1 MRCSRSPKACGWL
14 VAYSTNSMPSIP
26 SGLDGSGRRS
36 RLAIRT
42 YPPRRNDGLSSL
54 DASIWPEEGG
64 GVTRVID
71 AFCRLIEIL
80 IAAFL
85 AVMVVMV
92 FGNVV
97 LRYGFNSGII
107 VSEEVSRWL
116 FLWVTFLGAIVA
128 LKEHAHL
135 GSDFLISLHAHLGS
149 DFLIS
154 RLPVLG
160 KKICLVLGHL
170 LMLFATWLVFSGALA
185 QVRINLH
192 VEAPVTGASMAFVYG
207 TGVVFAV
214 FAAVLLLR
222 DLWRILTGQLSE
234 PEMEMVKGTA
244 EKE

>member
-1 MRCSRSPKACGWL
+1 M
-14 VAYSTNSMPSIP
+14 
-26 SGLDGSGRRS
+26 S
-36 RLAIRT
+36 RL
-42 YPPRRNDGLSSL
+42 
-54 DASIWPEEGG
+54 
-64 GVTRVID
+64 ID
-71 AFCRLIEIL
+71 IFCRLVEIL

-97 LRYGFNSGII
+97 QRYAFNSGII

-128 LKEHAHL
+128 LKEHSHL
-135 GSDFLISLHAHLGS
+135 GTDA
-149 DFLIS
+149 LIS

-160 KKICLVLGHL
+160 KKICLVIGHL
-170 LMLFATWLVFSGALA
+170 LMLYATWLVFSGALA

-214 FAAVLLLR
+214 FSVVLLLR
-222 DLWRILTGQLSE
+222 DLWRVLTGQLSE
-234 PEMEMVKGTA
+234 DELVMTKGTE

>member
-1 MRCSRSPKACGWL
+1 MRVL
-14 VAYSTNSMPSIP
+14 H
-26 SGLDGSGRRS
+26 
-36 RLAIRT
+36 RLI
-42 YPPRRNDGLSSL
+42 
-54 DASIWPEEGG
+54 EG
-64 GVTRVID
+64 
-71 AFCRLIEIL
+71 FCRLIEIL

-97 LRYGFNSGII
+97 LRYAFNSGII
-107 VSEEVSRWL
+107 ASEEVSRWL

-128 LKEHAHL
+128 LKEHGHL
-135 GSDFLISLHAHLGS
+135 GTDA
-149 DFLIS
+149 LIS

-170 LMLFATWLVFSGALA
+170 LMLYATWLVFSGALA
-185 QVRINLH
+185 QARINLH
-192 VEAPVTGASMAFVYG
+192 VEAPVTGASMAFVYS

-222 DLWRILTGQLSE
+222 DLWHVLTGQL
-234 PEMEMVKGTA
+234 PEAEMAMVKGSE

>member
-1 MRCSRSPKACGWL
+1 LTRNAADDP
-14 VAYSTNSMPSIP
+14 VAARPSQ
-26 SGLDGSGRRS
+26 RR
-36 RLAIRT
+36 A
-42 YPPRRNDGLSSL
+42 N
-54 DASIWPEEGG
+54 GG
-64 GVTRVID
+64 GRQLADDEYTHFMNRVID
-71 AFCRLIEIL
+71 GFCRVVEVL

-97 LRYGFNSGII
+97 LRYVFNSGII

-135 GSDFLISLHAHLGS
+135 GTDAV
-149 DFLIS
+149 IS

-170 LMLFATWLVFSGALA
+170 LMLYATWLVFSGALA
-185 QVRINLH
+185 QVRINWS
-192 VEAPVTGASMAFVYG
+192 VTAPVTGASMAFVYG

-214 FAAVLLLR
+214 FAGPLLLR
-222 DLWRILTGQLSE
+222 NLWRVLTGHLSE
-234 PEMEMVKGTA
+234 ADMVMIQGTEEKGEVDA
-244 EKE
+244 LQAKPAGEKTIRQ

>member
-1 MRCSRSPKACGWL
+1 MNRA
-14 VAYSTNSMPSIP
+14 I
-26 SGLDGSGRRS
+26 DG
-36 RLAIRT
+36 
-42 YPPRRNDGLSSL
+42 
-54 DASIWPEEGG
+54 
-64 GVTRVID
+64 
-71 AFCRLIEIL
+71 FCRLVEIL

-97 LRYGFNSGII
+97 LRYAFNSGII

-116 FLWVTFLGAIVA
+116 FLWVTFLGAILA
-128 LKEHAHL
+128 LKEHSHL
-135 GSDFLISLHAHLGS
+135 GTDA
-149 DFLIS
+149 LIS

-160 KKICLVLGHL
+160 RKICLVIGHL
-170 LMLFATWLVFSGALA
+170 LMLYATWLVFSGALA

-214 FAAVLLLR
+214 FSVVLLLR

-234 PEMEMVKGTA
+234 DELVMVKGTE

>member
-1 MRCSRSPKACGWL
+1 M
-14 VAYSTNSMPSIP
+14 N
-26 SGLDGSGRRS
+26 
-36 RLAIRT
+36 
-42 YPPRRNDGLSSL
+42 
-54 DASIWPEEGG
+54 
-64 GVTRVID
+64 RVID
-71 AFCRLIEIL
+71 GFCRLVEIL

-97 LRYGFNSGII
+97 LRYAFNSGII

-128 LKEHAHL
+128 VKEHAHL
-135 GSDFLISLHAHLGS
+135 GT

-154 RLPVLG
+154 RLPARG
-160 KKICLVLGHL
+160 KKVCLVLGHL
-170 LMLFATWLVFSGALA
+170 LMLYATWLVFSGALA
-185 QVRINLH
+185 QARINLR

-222 DLWRILTGQLSE
+222 DLWRILAGRLSE
-234 PEMEMVKGTA
+234 DELVMIKGTE
-244 EKE
+244 EKP

>member
-1 MRCSRSPKACGWL
+1 LRVL
-14 VAYSTNSMPSIP
+14 H
-26 SGLDGSGRRS
+26 
-36 RLAIRT
+36 RLI
-42 YPPRRNDGLSSL
+42 
-54 DASIWPEEGG
+54 EG
-64 GVTRVID
+64 
-71 AFCRLIEIL
+71 FCRLIEIL

-97 LRYGFNSGII
+97 LRYAFNSGII
-107 VSEEVSRWL
+107 ASEEVSRWL

-128 LKEHAHL
+128 LKEHGHL
-135 GSDFLISLHAHLGS
+135 GTDA
-149 DFLIS
+149 LIS

-170 LMLFATWLVFSGALA
+170 LMLYATWLVFAGALA
-185 QVRINLH
+185 QARINLH

-222 DLWRILTGQLSE
+222 DLWRVLAGQLSE
-234 PEMEMVKGTA
+234 AEMVMVKGSE

>member
-1 MRCSRSPKACGWL
+1 M
-14 VAYSTNSMPSIP
+14 
-26 SGLDGSGRRS
+26 
-36 RLAIRT
+36 
-42 YPPRRNDGLSSL
+42 
-54 DASIWPEEGG
+54 
-64 GVTRVID
+64 TRVID
-71 AFCRLIEIL
+71 AFCRLIEVL

-97 LRYGFNSGII
+97 LRYAFNSGII
-107 VSEEVSRWL
+107 VSEELSRWL

-128 LKEHAHL
+128 LKEHGHL
-135 GSDFLISLHAHLGS
+135 GTDA
-149 DFLIS
+149 LIS
-154 RLPVLG
+154 RLPVPG
-160 KKICLVLGHL
+160 KKICLVLGRL
-170 LMLFATWLVFSGALA
+170 LMLYATWLVFSGALA

-222 DLWRILTGQLSE
+222 DLWRVLTGGLSE
-234 PEMEMVKGTA
+234 AEMVMVKGTE

>member
-1 MRCSRSPKACGWL
+1 LRVL
-14 VAYSTNSMPSIP
+14 H
-26 SGLDGSGRRS
+26 
-36 RLAIRT
+36 RLI
-42 YPPRRNDGLSSL
+42 
-54 DASIWPEEGG
+54 EG
-64 GVTRVID
+64 
-71 AFCRLIEIL
+71 FCRLIEIL

-97 LRYGFNSGII
+97 LRYAFNSGII
-107 VSEEVSRWL
+107 ASEEVSRWL
-116 FLWVTFLGAIVA
+116 FLWVTFLGAILA
-128 LKEHAHL
+128 LKEHGHL
-135 GSDFLISLHAHLGS
+135 GTDA
-149 DFLIS
+149 LIS

-160 KKICLVLGHL
+160 KRICLVLGHL
-170 LMLFATWLVFSGALA
+170 LMLYATWLVFSGALA

-222 DLWRILTGQLSE
+222 DLWRVLSGQLSE
-234 PEMEMVKGTA
+234 PEMVMVKGTE